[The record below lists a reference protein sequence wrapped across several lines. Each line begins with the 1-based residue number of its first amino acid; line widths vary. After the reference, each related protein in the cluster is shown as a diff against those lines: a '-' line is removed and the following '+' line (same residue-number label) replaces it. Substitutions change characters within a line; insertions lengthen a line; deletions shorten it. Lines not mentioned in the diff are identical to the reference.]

1 MQTAGL
7 LFLIV
12 LLNNPAACAIVK
24 DIPAEGGNH
33 KIMKNIRYRSITMIS
48 LLLFAA
54 LFAGCGGK
62 MDPRLEKI
70 QGHWV
75 DLNSSVTLDISG
87 ATMRYT
93 SGEWREKYPFVIS
106 ETNGQITLVPPK
118 GKNFGPMSDI
128 TVEDDGSLTTYE
140 QVLDA
145 EGHRFRFLREEEKAE
160 LVKIQDFSEDLPKQ
174 INSKDIMDFS
184 LNFYKDYD
192 GQYGL
197 DEFWP
202 NGRYSW
208 TVEKRE
214 GFWKLDLDISGE
226 SYIVLQLSKE
236 MDQEWME
243 GLAALLNQESIAGF
257 NGYHQRNEVDRH
269 DWSLWVKYASGEKLS
284 MSAEGDAAETC
295 VFDLAALMD
304 YARQLGFTF
313 AW

>member
-1 MQTAGL
+1 MKKRVFQSTALIGL
-7 LFLIV
+7 LLI
-12 LLNNPAACAIVK
+12 
-24 DIPAEGGNH
+24 
-33 KIMKNIRYRSITMIS
+33 S
-48 LLLFAA
+48 A

-62 MDPRLEKI
+62 LDPRLEKI

-93 SGEWREKYPFVIS
+93 SGEWREKYPFVLS
-106 ETNGQITLVPPK
+106 VTDGQTTLVPPK

-128 TVEDDGSLTTYE
+128 TVEDDGSLTCYQ

-145 EGHRFRFLREEEKAE
+145 EGHRYRFLREEEKAE
-160 LVKIQDFSEDLPKQ
+160 LVKIQDLSEDLPKQ
-174 INSKDIMDFS
+174 IESTDIQDFS

-192 GQYGL
+192 GKYEL

-202 NGRYSW
+202 DGRYSM
-208 TVEKRE
+208 TVDKRD

-226 SYIVLQLSKE
+226 SFIVLQLSQE

-243 GLAALLNQESIAGF
+243 GLAAILNQESIAGF

-304 YARQLGFTF
+304 YVKQLGITF